1 VGGLKYNSAWIGTN
15 TTTTTYK
22 EYGQSFQGYGSAA
35 YREPPREVRR
45 YTDHTGNVYS
55 IDQYGNYKY
64 VGYAPTLP
72 VPVGAAAGLWTTE
85 AAPQALS
92 PMAWLQEENEAIC
105 KLARKVA

>member
-45 YTDHTGNVYS
+45 YTDSTGNVYS

-64 VGYAPTLP
+64 VGCEPTP
-72 VPVGAAAGLWTTE
+72 VAVPVGTAVAGTSV
-85 AAPQALS
+85 LS